1 VNTESAHV
9 SRDDLAAYLLGA
21 LSPDEATL
29 HARHLQDCER
39 CQERL
44 LWLRPAVDLLPVAV
58 NQLEPPPGLRD
69 RLMAEVDAT
78 AETQVAPVP
87 ARRRTWRLPGGLSL
101 GWRPAVALAACALLA
116 VGLAGG
122 YVLHPSSA
130 PRATTTVVARP
141 TNAAPPELASAT
153 LEREGNVANLHV
165 KSLPQLPPGKVYE
178 TWLQRGDVMEP
189 GSVFVLRKDGSADAA
204 VPGPLAGA
212 DAVLVTREPRGGSS
226 SPTSPPLLKAKL
238 G

>member
-21 LSPDEATL
+21 LPPDEATQ
-29 HARHLQDCER
+29 HERHLQDCER

-44 LWLRPAVDLLPVAV
+44 RWLRPAVDLLPAAV

-69 RLMAEVDAT
+69 RLMAEVGAT
-78 AETQVAPVP
+78 DETQVAPVP
-87 ARRRTWRLPGGLSL
+87 ARRRSWRLPGGLSL
-101 GWRPAVALAACALLA
+101 GWRPAVALAAGALLA

-130 PRATTTVVARP
+130 PRATTVTARP
-141 TNAAPPELASAT
+141 TNAAPPELVSAT

-165 KSLPQLPPGKVYE
+165 ESLPQLPPGKVYE
-178 TWLQRGDVMEP
+178 TWLQRGDVIQP

-204 VPGPLAGA
+204 VPGPLTGA
-212 DAVLVTREPRGGSS
+212 DAVLVTREPRGGSL
-226 SPTSPPLLKAKL
+226 SPTSPPLLKAQL